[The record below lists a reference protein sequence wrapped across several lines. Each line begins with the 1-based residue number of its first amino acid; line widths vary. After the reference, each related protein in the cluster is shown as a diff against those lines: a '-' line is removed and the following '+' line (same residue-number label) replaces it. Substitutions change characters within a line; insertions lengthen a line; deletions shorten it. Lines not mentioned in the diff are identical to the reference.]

1 MIYQAG
7 RINSHPSVILWGGN
21 NENEQ
26 AFDWVPGLADN
37 PKLYATDYTELFIN
51 TIRKVKHAGM
61 LESLLAG
68 GAIALCLMVFCR
80 L

>member
-1 MIYQAG
+1 M
-7 RINSHPSVILWGGN
+7 
-21 NENEQ
+21 
-26 AFDWVPGLADN
+26 ADN